1 MSALSGEEIRRNLAE
16 FAARWGGYS
25 GSERA
30 EAQTFLTQL
39 LACYGTDRQE
49 VGARF
54 EHPTAGG
61 GFMDMV
67 WPRVCI
73 FEMKRPS
80 EAGRLEQHREQ
91 ALAYWRDSGT
101 PAVPAPRYV
110 VLCAFHRFEVWE
122 PGAVY
127 NEPRAA
133 FDLAELPEHLDA
145 LLFLAG
151 REPYFARGQA
161 ELTREAVSLLTDF
174 HQRLRERRAGGRD
187 ELTEFVLQ
195 IVWSLFAEDL
205 QLLPSH
211 MFTRIVEGLLEDER
225 RSSADDLGQLFRH
238 LAEPGERP
246 QHGMYAGAPYVDGGL
261 FAVPRAVHLEREEL
275 ELLRRAC
282 DFDWK
287 QVEPAIFGSL
297 LQGALGRERQWAL
310 GAHYTAEADILK
322 IVLPTIVDPWRERIE
337 ACRTLADVEAAQR
350 DLSEYVVLDP
360 ACGSGNFLYVAYREL
375 RRIEAALRRRAE
387 DMRRSA
393 GRRRQE
399 QLALHFPIRNIRG
412 IEIDP
417 FAVKLARLSLWMGH
431 KLAIDELD
439 IAENALPLPDLSG
452 IRRADAL
459 QVEWPRADAIIGN
472 PPYHGSQQLRRELGD
487 EYVEWLKDEFGVGLK
502 DYAVYWFRKAHQH
515 LRPGGRAGFVA
526 TNSIT
531 QNRSRGV
538 SLEWI
543 AETGGVI
550 TNAVSKQPW
559 PGEAVENVSIV
570 NWVKE
575 PPGAGRG
582 RRARRRRGR
591 GDLARAPTGGARR
604 HAGRP
609 ARRQPRARVPG
620 ADPGR
625 RRVHPRAGGG
635 RSVARARRCSVPRSR
650 ASVPDRRRHRE

>member
-54 EHPTAGG
+54 EDPTAGG

-261 FAVPRAVHLEREEL
+261 FAVPRAVHSSARSWSSC
-275 ELLRRAC
+275 AG
-282 DFDWK
+282 
-287 QVEPAIFGSL
+287 PATSTGS
-297 LQGALGRERQWAL
+297 R
-310 GAHYTAEADILK
+310 
-322 IVLPTIVDPWRERIE
+322 
-337 ACRTLADVEAAQR
+337 
-350 DLSEYVVLDP
+350 S
-360 ACGSGNFLYVAYREL
+360 S
-375 RRIEAALRRRAE
+375 
-387 DMRRSA
+387 RRSSDRSSRA
-393 GRRRQE
+393 RSGASASGRSAPTTPRR
-399 QLALHFPIRNIRG
+399 PTSSRSSCRRSSIRG
-412 IEIDP
+412 
-417 FAVKLARLSLWMGH
+417 A
-431 KLAIDELD
+431 
-439 IAENALPLPDLSG
+439 SG
-452 IRRADAL
+452 SR
-459 QVEWPRADAIIGN
+459 
-472 PPYHGSQQLRRELGD
+472 PPH
-487 EYVEWLKDEFGVGLK
+487 
-502 DYAVYWFRKAHQH
+502 
-515 LRPGGRAGFVA
+515 P
-526 TNSIT
+526 
-531 QNRSRGV
+531 
-538 SLEWI
+538 
-543 AETGGVI
+543 
-550 TNAVSKQPW
+550 
-559 PGEAVENVSIV
+559 
-570 NWVKE
+570 
-575 PPGAGRG
+575 
-582 RRARRRRGR
+582 RRRRG
-591 GDLARAPTGGARR
+591 GA
-604 HAGRP
+604 A
-609 ARRQPRARVPG
+609 
-620 ADPGR
+620 
-625 RRVHPRAGGG
+625 
-635 RSVARARRCSVPRSR
+635 
-650 ASVPDRRRHRE
+650 